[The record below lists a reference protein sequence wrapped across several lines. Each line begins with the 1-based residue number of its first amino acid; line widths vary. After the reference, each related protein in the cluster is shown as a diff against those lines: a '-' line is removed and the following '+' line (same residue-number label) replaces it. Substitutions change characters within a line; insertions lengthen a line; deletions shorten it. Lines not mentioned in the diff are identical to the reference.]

1 MKLLLSSLFIFSVLF
16 SGGCVLGPTSTT
28 SDGRTCR
35 ALSEKQ
41 LSYLT
46 ALTRNALKNDKKNNI
61 SPQEWRIINT
71 TDPDLNIEYRGDCFG
86 TVIITWETP
95 TRKLGMMFDRQL
107 DVRIPQ
113 CAMIVQN
120 TDGKN
125 FGRIRPNRT
134 LRGR

>member
-1 MKLLLSSLFIFSVLF
+1 MKSLILSLFVLTALI
-16 SGGCVLGPTSTT
+16 SGGCIIGPTATT
-28 SDGRTCR
+28 DDGRTCR

-41 LSYLT
+41 LEYLI
-46 ALTRNALKNDKKNNI
+46 AITRNALKSDKKNKI
-61 SPQEWRIINT
+61 SAFELRIINT
-71 TDPDLNIEYRGDCFG
+71 TRPDINIEYRGDCFG
-86 TVIITWETP
+86 TAIITWETP
-95 TRKLGMMFDRQL
+95 TRKIGMWFDRHL

-125 FGRIRPNRT
+125 FGRIRPDRN

>member
-1 MKLLLSSLFIFSVLF
+1 MKSLILSFFVLTALI
-16 SGGCVLGPTSTT
+16 SGGCIIGPTATT

-41 LSYLT
+41 LEYLIVM
-46 ALTRNALKNDKKNNI
+46 ARNALKADKRNKI
-61 SPQEWRIINT
+61 SAFEMKIINT
-71 TDPDLNIEYRGDCFG
+71 TRPDINIEYRGDCFG
-86 TVIITWETP
+86 TAIITWETP
-95 TRKLGMMFDRQL
+95 TRKLGMWFDRYL

-125 FGRIRPNRT
+125 FGRIRPDRN